1 MNQFGK
7 QIEYSTVKDDTLI
20 NAYRNW
26 QSSKLEAEKDS
37 LKINKAF
44 DSRVRLGLMSI
55 LSVNDWISYKE
66 VKNLLDLTD
75 GNLASHVQA
84 LEKINFLEIKKQF
97 IGKKPLTTYRI
108 TPIGKNAFKDHISGL
123 EKLINK

>member
-1 MNQFGK
+1 MEGFN
-7 QIEYSTVKDDTLI
+7 L
-20 NAYRNW
+20 
-26 QSSKLEAEKDS
+26 L
-37 LKINKAF
+37 NKAF

-55 LSVNDWISYKE
+55 LFVNEWISYKE

-108 TPIGKNAFKDHISGL
+108 TTIGKNALKDHISGL